1 MKILISVAVVLSVA
15 ALGAEKK
22 VKMQDLP
29 PAVQAA
35 VKEQTKTSTLVGLTR
50 EVEDGKTMYE
60 AETKVNGH
68 GRDISFD
75 STGAVVSVEE
85 EVALDSIPA
94 AAKAAIEKQA
104 AGGKV
109 TKVETVTKGR
119 DVCYEAVI
127 AKKGKSAEFSVDAAG
142 KPVK

>member
-1 MKILISVAVVLSVA
+1 MRILISAAMVLSMA

-22 VKMQDLP
+22 VNMQDLP

-50 EVEDGKTMYE
+50 EVEDGKTLYE
-60 AETKVNGH
+60 AETKANGH

-85 EVALDSIPA
+85 EVPLDSIPA
-94 AAKAAIEKQA
+94 AAKAAIDKQA
-104 AGGKV
+104 S
-109 TKVETVTKGR
+109 
-119 DVCYEAVI
+119 EARSPKWRPSLR
-127 AKKGKSAEFSVDAAG
+127 ARPSTTRQSSRKKANPLSSPLMLPASQ
-142 KPVK
+142 